1 MKTLEFT
8 DSELEEFKHLLK
20 WAISESWNDYH
31 YYQDEED
38 KEGSKEGAII
48 FEKMY
53 NKFFEHIYEVDED
66 IRVD

>member
-8 DSELEEFKHLLK
+8 DSELEEFKQILK

-38 KEGSKEGAII
+38 KEGSKECANT

-53 NKFFEHIYEVDED
+53 NKFFEPIYKVDEQ
-66 IRVD
+66 